1 MFKDSEPSDV
11 YSQSEQPVLKKRRS
25 ATPSV
30 EAKSGRMLNKEV
42 KVDQIIANPY
52 EPTKDEPT
60 EPEVAST
67 TKSE

>member
-1 MFKDSEPSDV
+1 
-11 YSQSEQPVLKKRRS
+11 
-25 ATPSV
+25 
-30 EAKSGRMLNKEV
+30 MLNKEV

-67 TKSE
+67 TKSEQELRDRSKEEFNRMYESFI